1 MPKTTNFSISLYH
14 DLRHTLSL
22 AQRQFDMLQ
31 NEALTPAHNKLLN
44 SIYLLDKVIE
54 KHKE

>member
-1 MPKTTNFSISLYH
+1 MPKTTNFSITLYH

-22 AQRQFDMLQ
+22 AQRQFDMLKS
-31 NEALTPAHNKLLN
+31 EALTPAHDKLLN